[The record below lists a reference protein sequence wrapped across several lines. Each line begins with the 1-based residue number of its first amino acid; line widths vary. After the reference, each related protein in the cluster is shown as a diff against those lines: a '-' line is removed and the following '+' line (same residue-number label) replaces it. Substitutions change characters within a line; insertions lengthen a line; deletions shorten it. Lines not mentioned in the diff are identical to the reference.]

1 MGPKQLLVFM
11 FKKEK
16 KILFAYFFD
25 VRIFAVIPS
34 TTRMDD
40 SHQHRAQRHNHTTT
54 HPPQVT
60 AGSVWLITALTR
72 VNGMNAPQLGSF
84 NFLPQCIYLYV
95 H

>member
-1 MGPKQLLVFM
+1 MGPKQLIVFM
-11 FKKEK
+11 LKKERK
-16 KILFAYFFD
+16 FLFAYSFD
-25 VRIFAVIPS
+25 VRIYAVIPN
-34 TTRMDD
+34 TTRMNC
-40 SHQHRAQRHNHTTT
+40 SHQHRTQHNATTT

-72 VNGMNAPQLGSF
+72 VNGMNTPQLGSF